1 MRNVLSA
8 VVFSLPFAAMAW
20 ETGTVSDEFVGDSYD
35 IASVHDHRS
44 NTSLYVGCAHEE
56 GESNLFVALDWMDD
70 PAYHMGQFEDVLYH
84 IDGGDIE
91 SATWL
96 QLNEYVLFT
105 MEDAGFGVDVEMDAL
120 IQNIRQGSEMMF
132 RTDVWNID
140 HRFNIRGGEEEIDW
154 VLEQCSK

>member
-1 MRNVLSA
+1 MWVARTRRVSPTCSWRL
-8 VVFSLPFAAMAW
+8 
-20 ETGTVSDEFVGDSYD
+20 TGWTTP
-35 IASVHDHRS
+35 H
-44 NTSLYVGCAHEE
+44 TT
-56 GESNLFVALDWMDD
+56 W
-70 PAYHMGQFEDVLYH
+70 GQFEEVLYH

-105 MEDAGFGVDVEMDAL
+105 MEDAGVEVDVEMDAL